1 MSQQNGLAE
10 QLVIDVDMIGNKFEM
25 EFATRRPI
33 EFFTFFVPNF
43 SLLSAR
49 PDEKK
54 KPPCATAHHQKDRPF
69 GGQQPQAARYYGSAK
84 TFNVLIVS
92 LFR

>member
-33 EFFTFFVPNF
+33 EFFLPFSFPIFFIVR
-43 SLLSAR
+43 SA
-49 PDEKK
+49 
-54 KPPCATAHHQKDRPF
+54 
-69 GGQQPQAARYYGSAK
+69 G
-84 TFNVLIVS
+84 
-92 LFR
+92 

>member
-33 EFFTFFVPNF
+33 EFFLPF
-43 SLLSAR
+43 SFPIFLYCPLGR
-49 PDEKK
+49 MRKK
-54 KPPCATAHHQKDRPF
+54 TRRVQLRIKRI
-69 GGQQPQAARYYGSAK
+69 GQQPQAARYYGSAK